1 MALGRSRDLASLG
14 RAPVVVGLGDPLR
27 ADDAVGLHIM
37 GELREY
43 MRSWLGRVEFVDA
56 SLPGHAPTERLRSRP
71 AMVLVGTLTRGDRPG
86 TVHVMSG
93 RDVLR
98 TRRGHPNTGPAGNTV
113 SLLRTLQVVDSLPP
127 LITVVGMEPARIERS
142 MGLSDAVRDA
152 LPVAVRQAHAA
163 VEAMIR
169 ELGLAG
175 DDGPRDHGTQA
186 VAG

>member
-1 MALGRSRDLASLG
+1 MAAGSPRDMHPLGRP
-14 RAPVVVGLGDPLR
+14 PVVVGLGDPLR

-43 MRSWLGRVEFVDA
+43 MRSWFGRVEFVDA

-71 AMVLVGTLTRGDRPG
+71 AMVLAGTLTRGDRPG
-86 TVHVMSG
+86 TVHVMTG
-93 RDVLR
+93 REILR
-98 TRRGHPNTGPAGNTV
+98 TRRGHPNTGPAGNIV

-127 LITVVGMEPARIERS
+127 LVTAIGIEPARIERS

-152 LPVAVRQAHAA
+152 LPAAVRQAHAA
-163 VEAMIR
+163 VEAMIK
-169 ELGLAG
+169 ELGLEG
-175 DDGPRDHGTQA
+175 EGPREHGTQA

>member
-1 MALGRSRDLASLG
+1 MAAGIPRDVQSLG
-14 RAPVVVGLGDPLR
+14 RPPVVVGLGDPLR

-56 SLPGHAPTERLRSRP
+56 SLPGHAPTERLRSRC
-71 AMVLVGTLTRGDRPG
+71 AMVVTGTLTRGDRPG

-98 TRRGHPNTGPAGNTV
+98 TRRGHPNSGPAGNIV

-127 LITVVGMEPARIERS
+127 YVTVVGVEPARIERT

-152 LPVAVRQAHAA
+152 LPFAVRQAHAA
-163 VEAMIR
+163 VEAMIK
-169 ELGLAG
+169 ELGLEG
-175 DDGPRDHGTQA
+175 EGPRDHGTRA